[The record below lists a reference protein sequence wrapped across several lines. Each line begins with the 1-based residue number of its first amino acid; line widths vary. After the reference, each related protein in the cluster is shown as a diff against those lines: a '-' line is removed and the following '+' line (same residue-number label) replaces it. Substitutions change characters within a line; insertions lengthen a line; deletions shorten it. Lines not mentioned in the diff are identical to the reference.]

1 MKRRLSFVALVA
13 AFGLGTGLGWWA
25 VPVVAALWGGLRPA
39 VDGPAGTAAL
49 AAGSAWALWLLRDW
63 QANHDAMGI
72 LSTRLGG
79 IMGVPPAVLI
89 VATLTLGALLA
100 WSAAALAGAIAD
112 SLVPHSG
119 DSR

>member
-1 MKRRLSFVALVA
+1 MKRWLSFAALVA
-13 AFGLGTGLGWWA
+13 AFALATTFGWWA
-25 VPVVAALWGGLRPA
+25 IPVVAALWGMLRPA
-39 VDGPAGTAAL
+39 VDAPAGTAAL
-49 AAGSAWALWLLRDW
+49 AAGSAWALWLLGDW

-89 VATLTLGALLA
+89 LATLTLGALLA

-112 SLVPHSG
+112 SLAPRSG
-119 DSR
+119 ETR